1 MPTPRRIARLQRVIL
16 ETAATAVH
24 RDLADPRIG
33 FVTLTRVQLAR
44 DLTAATIFW
53 SCLGTEADRRKSA
66 RALEDATALV
76 QAVVAGA
83 LGTRVT
89 PALRFR
95 YDPSLANAARLEGIF
110 EKLRRER
117 GEVPAPEEAPPAPEG
132 EEGEAADDDVP
143 AEAADEPDGD
153 VPPVDPSA
161 GPSGGKPS

>member
-1 MPTPRRIARLQRVIL
+1 MPTSRRIARLQQFIL
-16 ETAATAVH
+16 ETAATAVQ
-24 RDLADPRIG
+24 RELSDPRLG

-89 PALRFR
+89 PTLRFR
-95 YDPSLANAARLEGIF
+95 YDPSLANAAHLEGIF

-117 GEVPAPEEAPPAPEG
+117 GEAPASSDAPPSPTPEG
-132 EEGEAADDDVP
+132 G
-143 AEAADEPDGD
+143 AEAESEPEPGIDDSKDGDEP
-153 VPPVDPSA
+153 V
-161 GPSGGKPS
+161 